1 MNNALQQLA
10 DKLSQSIDLSP
21 YFTRQE
27 SGLDQHMAMLQQHVK
42 AGSSPYE
49 PEDLQAKAVRRFWET
64 TRLNTLKEARL
75 VSFGMCLP
83 SYPNGPC
90 LLEDSKRFDAAL
102 SSDTGVDQWVK
113 KPQWFRRCYQGLVR
127 SYFSYDDHKAK
138 VAPDE
143 GRKNWKKL
151 REYLYD
157 RSSNIIDPDRI
168 NPDWAITATENKG
181 LFSENPCLPY
191 AKMALSGDM
200 STINRIREQLGIAD
214 DSWFTNELVLSQIR
228 HAVALPYEKFKA
240 QAPKLLTMLTN
251 LTQHGVKVRNQG
263 LSLILDAY
271 AQDSSPAIFEQLR
284 DVSVQW
290 WGNPWLPS
298 TAAQWGGVT
307 PQAREMVSEWLRG
320 EFIETFFTKLAQD
333 GIGDRRRANF
343 WLRYV
348 KSMTNVQ
355 FALGPRALRTP
366 SPDFAVLLKKMKGL
380 YTELKDSSGAN
391 NAFIMTLGDLVA
403 VEFSAMGNALYG
415 YQKGNLP
422 FDSSEPLGLSGS
434 AANSL
439 KNKDQSVIWLTHTDN
454 IHGWDRWEDMY
465 EATLKESFGIL
476 PDDALPS
483 RSCVTS
489 STPQSASNTRRSK
502 PDSRSAAPKQS
513 LSGSLLSEYGSFA
526 EHKLRALAKAK
537 KFSFVDHRAKG
548 GNLWAYTQS
557 NDSELVQLFKSWGF
571 QYKAGKGWWKK

>member
-64 TRLNTLKEARL
+64 TRLDTLKEARL

-102 SSDTGVDQWVK
+102 SSDTGIDQWVK

-191 AKMALSGDM
+191 AKIALSGDI
-200 STINRIREQLGIAD
+200 STINHIREQLGIAD

-240 QAPKLLTMLTN
+240 QALNLLAMLTN

-298 TAAQWGGVT
+298 TAVQWGGVT
-307 PQAREMVSEWLRG
+307 QQAREMVSEWLRG

-355 FALGPRALRTP
+355 FALGSRALKTP
-366 SPDFAVLLKKMKGL
+366 SPDLAMLLKKMKGL
-380 YTELKDSSGAN
+380 YTELKASNSAN

-415 YQKGNLP
+415 YQKGYLP
-422 FDSSEPLGLSGS
+422 FDSSEPLSLSGR
-434 AANSL
+434 AVNTL
-439 KNKDQSVIWLTHTDN
+439 KNIEQSVIRLMHKDN

-476 PDDALPS
+476 PDDALPRTS
-483 RSCVTS
+483 RVTS
-489 STPQSASNTRRSK
+489 PIKTAPDISKSEPLPSTSSEASLIAKYGEFAIYKLKVLSK
-502 PDSRSAAPKQS
+502 YRGFDIAD
-513 LSGSLLSEYGSFA
+513 
-526 EHKLRALAKAK
+526 LRI
-537 KFSFVDHRAKG
+537 KG
-548 GNLWAYTQS
+548 GNIWAYTQS
-557 NDSELVQLFKSWGF
+557 NDPELIELFQFWGF
-571 QYKAGKGWWKK
+571 QHKAEKGWWK